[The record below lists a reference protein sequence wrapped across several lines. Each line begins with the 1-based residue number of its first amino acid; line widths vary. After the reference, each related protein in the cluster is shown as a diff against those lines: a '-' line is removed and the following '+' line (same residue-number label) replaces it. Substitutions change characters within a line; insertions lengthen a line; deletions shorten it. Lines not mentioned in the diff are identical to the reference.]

1 MNKFLNILTK
11 IAPTLLIITLLF
23 YIFLNLI
30 STNQVKAAESYR
42 YTYDGNNIDIN
53 KYPGIK
59 EKLDILKRNHPN
71 WTFTIM
77 ETGLEWDQVIKAEYS
92 GHWGSP
98 KNLIQ
103 NKSGSWICPICGD
116 HAYDNGSWK
125 CTSEMTIRY
134 YMDSRNWLV
143 DNEYLFQFLQIDY
156 KDTTNEQIYNAL
168 SNTFLHNMDYATQ
181 INDACRESNVNPYYI
196 VARLIQ
202 EQGAGGGSTWKMVD
216 SDGTT
221 YYNLFNIGAS
231 GNSSSEIWNNAL
243 ATAKSRG
250 WTSVKASIKGGVST
264 LTAYVNARQNTQYL
278 NKFDVE
284 PYDGT
289 YWRQYMQNIEAP
301 KNEASKMYSCMKKA
315 GMLNQNLNF
324 IIPVYNNMPYTV
336 SPSPDGV
343 GEISPK
349 NIRVKEGHSD
359 VILRSSATTS
369 SSIVYTIPD
378 SSVVLL
384 SVERLNSG
392 WHKVVL
398 TDGRYGY
405 LKFNSSYL
413 EEISDVTNCYETKI
427 INSDGVPMYVGPGG
441 AQTLITTLA
450 MGQSITRIDN
460 TGRYSFDGTTW
471 DRIVLADGRQGFVE
485 RKYLKDIDT
494 RETFTIKAEGG
505 LFLRSAPSMD
515 ESNKIR
521 LLADGCTVT
530 RIGTYTENGLE
541 AMADGH
547 YWDYIIT
554 ADGAKGYVAR
564 DYLRDMNGNV
574 PGSYIKSEIDI
585 DKEKRQINVTPTTTI
600 EEIKNKLGNDI
611 NITRADGTSVDSN
624 ILKTGDIITIS
635 GEKYNL
641 IKLGDV
647 QGDGTINSADLLNV
661 QKHLLDIS
669 KFENDSPYYKA
680 ADANLDGTINSADL
694 LTIQKYLLGIGNI
707 DIK

>member
-42 YTYDGNNIDIN
+42 YTYDGNNLDTN

-574 PGSYIKSEIDI
+574 PGSYIDGMKKTEIKDNNIYAIPSVTVENIKQDI
-585 DKEKRQINVTPTTTI
+585 EGVTTI
-600 EEIKNKLGNDI
+600 KDKNGNEITSGKIGTGTKVISNGKEYIVVKKGDVDGNGD
-611 NITRADGTSVDSN
+611 VDSRDSLR
-624 ILKTGDIITIS
+624 ILKYS
-635 GEKYNL
+635 
-641 IKLGDV
+641 V
-647 QGDGTINSADLLNV
+647 GTYIL
-661 QKHLLDIS
+661 
-669 KFENDSPYYKA
+669 ENEFAKA
-680 ADANLDGTINSADL
+680 ADASKDGAIDSRDSL
-694 LTIQKYLLGIGNI
+694 RILKYSVGTYNI
-707 DIK
+707 EL

>member
-574 PGSYIKSEIDI
+574 PGSYIDGMKKTEIKDNNIYAIPSVTVENIKQDI
-585 DKEKRQINVTPTTTI
+585 EGVTTI
-600 EEIKNKLGNDI
+600 KDKNGNEITSGKIGTGTKVISNGKEYIIVKKGDVDGNGD
-611 NITRADGTSVDSN
+611 VDSRDSLR
-624 ILKTGDIITIS
+624 ILKYS
-635 GEKYNL
+635 
-641 IKLGDV
+641 V
-647 QGDGTINSADLLNV
+647 GTYIL
-661 QKHLLDIS
+661 
-669 KFENDSPYYKA
+669 ENEFAKA
-680 ADANLDGTINSADL
+680 ADASKDGAIDSRDSL
-694 LTIQKYLLGIGNI
+694 RILKYSVGTYNI
-707 DIK
+707 EL